1 MGISFPIWKR
11 ILIIIS
17 TYKYEVDVKKL
28 VIVFL
33 IIGGLSI
40 YAQNQ
45 KIGYVDSQV
54 LFQNYAP
61 AIKAQQDLQ
70 VLQQKW
76 TRDKDSLAVLFQE
89 KVNSYQNQ
97 RALMTPQKQQETEQQ
112 LLAEQNSI
120 MQREQLVIQQGQN
133 MMKPIKDAVQKAIEQ
148 VAKQEKMHFVLDK
161 GVEGVV
167 NILHYADPEYDVTYK
182 VLDSLKKNR

>member
-1 MGISFPIWKR
+1 M
-11 ILIIIS
+11 
-17 TYKYEVDVKKL
+17 KKL
-28 VIVFL
+28 VIAFL
-33 IIGGLSI
+33 LIGGLSI
-40 YAQNQ
+40 SAQNQ

-76 TRDKDSLAVLFQE
+76 TREKDSLAVLFQE
-89 KVNSYQNQ
+89 KVTSYQNQ

-112 LLAEQNSI
+112 LLLEQNSI
-120 MQREQLVIQQGQN
+120 MQREQIVIQQGQS
-133 MMKPIKDAVQKAIEQ
+133 MMKPIKDAVDIAIEQ
-148 VAKQEKMHFVLDK
+148 VAKEEKMNFVLDK

-167 NILHYADPEYDVTYK
+167 SILHYADPEYDITYK
-182 VLDSLKKNR
+182 ILDKLKKNK

>member
-1 MGISFPIWKR
+1 M
-11 ILIIIS
+11 
-17 TYKYEVDVKKL
+17 KKL
-28 VIVFL
+28 IMAFL
-33 IIGGLSI
+33 LIGVLST

-76 TRDKDSLAVLFQE
+76 TREKDSLAVLFQE
-89 KVNSYQNQ
+89 KVTSYQNQ

-112 LLAEQNSI
+112 LLIEQNSI
-120 MQREQLVIQQGQN
+120 MQREQLVIQQGQS
-133 MMKPIKDAVQKAIEQ
+133 MMKPIKDAVDTAIDQ
-148 VAKQEKMHFVLDK
+148 VAKQEKMQFVLDK

-167 NILHYADPEYDVTYK
+167 SILHYADPEYDVTYK
-182 VLDSLKKNR
+182 VLDRLKKNK